1 MLAPGGMSGACCG
14 LQTERSETIG
24 ESVKVGVI
32 GTIWYA
38 DLMHLPTLQSHPQ
51 AQIAAICGR
60 SREPAAA
67 LAKKYAIPAMHYD
80 YREMIE
86 QGKLDAVVI
95 ATPDDLHYPMTMA
108 ALDAGL
114 HVICEKPMAST
125 VAQAE
130 AASVKHMIF
139 FTQRWLPSFQTV
151 HELLADGLIG
161 RCFSCHFHL
170 FADYGGRLTGW
181 RFDALR
187 GGGILGD
194 AASHII
200 DRVHWYL
207 GDIVKV
213 NASMKIFT
221 DLADEKRTPDH
232 TNNAVLLAFELANG
246 AHGTICCN
254 SVAHVGEQGQ
264 QNIMMIHGDQ
274 GSLEAT
280 SSFAGS
286 EIRVARRDEPTF
298 RTVPIPDR
306 FWGDVDHSQPYLG
319 QMLES
324 LTKRSVGQRMFV
336 DAILND
342 SPITPDFHDGLNVQ
356 KVLAAAAES
365 QQRGCWV
372 VVE

>member
-1 MLAPGGMSGACCG
+1 MIASERDKTM
-14 LQTERSETIG
+14 TETVR
-24 ESVKVGVI
+24 VGVI
-32 GTIWYA
+32 GTSWYA
-38 DLMHLPTLQSHPQ
+38 DMVHLPMLQSHPQ

-60 SREPAAA
+60 NREPAAA
-67 LAKKYAIPAMHYD
+67 LAQKYAIPSIYSD

-86 QGKLDAVVI
+86 QCKLDAVVV

-130 AASVKHMIF
+130 AMVEKAEAAGVKHMIF
-139 FTQRWLPSFQTV
+139 FTQRWLPSFQAV

-170 FADYGGRLTGW
+170 FAGYGGALTGW
-181 RFDALR
+181 RFDAQR

-194 AASHII
+194 AGSHMI

-213 NASMKIFT
+213 SASMRTFT
-221 DLADEKRTPDH
+221 ELADEEHDPEPA
-232 TNNAVLLAFELANG
+232 NNAVLLAFELATG

-264 QNIMMIHGDQ
+264 QNQMLIHGDQ

-286 EIRVARRDEPTF
+286 EIRVARRDESTF
-298 RTVPIPDR
+298 RTVPIPER
-306 FWGDVDHSQPYLG
+306 FWGDVDRNQPYLA

-324 LTKRSVGQRMFV
+324 LTKRSVGQRMFI

-342 SPITPDFHDGLNVQ
+342 SPITPNFHDGLKVQ
-356 KVLAAAAES
+356 KVLAAAVES
-365 QQRGCWV
+365 NQNGRWV
-372 VVE
+372 AVG